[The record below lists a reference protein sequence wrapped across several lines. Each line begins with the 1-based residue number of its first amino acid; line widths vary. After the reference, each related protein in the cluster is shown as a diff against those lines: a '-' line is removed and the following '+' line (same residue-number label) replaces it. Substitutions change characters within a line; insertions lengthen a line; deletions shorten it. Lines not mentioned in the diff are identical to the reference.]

1 MLHSGMVLAAP
12 QSGSGKTT
20 ITCALLAAMKNRK
33 FAVRA
38 FKSGPDYIDPMF
50 HRQVIGVPSR
60 NLDTF
65 FSGADQIREL
75 YGYDRENF
83 TYSVIEG
90 AMGLYDGLGGT
101 QKEGS
106 AYHLAQTLD
115 LPVVLVLDARGM
127 GRTMVALLAGILQ
140 YDRDHRI
147 IGVILNRT
155 SEGFCRTMTP
165 VIEKELG
172 LPVLGCFPVQKN
184 LHLESRHLGL
194 KMPQEMEGLRKQ
206 VNQAAEKL
214 EETADLDRMLQLLQS
229 WALLHAFRDG
239 KTKLPKLQEP
249 GKDKG
254 VLQKKEKQQEECPV
268 IAVAKDEA
276 FCFYYEDN
284 LRLLEAY
291 GGKLVWF
298 SPLGQEKI
306 PEEADALLLGGGYP
320 ELYAKELSENDSMR
334 ESICHAVTLGVPCI
348 AECGGF
354 MYLQERM
361 EGSDGK
367 IYDMAGALFGKSY
380 KTEKLRR
387 FGYIILSKG
396 TVFGHNVGN
405 ITAHEFHYYE
415 SEECGHAFTAKKPMS
430 TRGWE
435 CMISTDTILAGYPH
449 IHYMG
454 NPQVAE
460 AFAGA
465 CRRYKEKD

>member
-33 FAVRA
+33 LAVRA

-75 YGYDRENF
+75 YGYDRESF
-83 TYSVIEG
+83 SYSVIEG

-127 GRTMVALLAGILQ
+127 GRTMVALLAGMLQ
-140 YDRDHRI
+140 YDKDHRI

-249 GKDKG
+249 ERQRGFTEKENSRRN
-254 VLQKKEKQQEECPV
+254 VRLLQLQKMRHFVFTMRITCGFWKRMVENSSGFAAWTGKNSRGSGCASSGRRLSGAVCP
-268 IAVAKDEA
+268 AA
-276 FCFYYEDN
+276 FRKCLHAQFHP
-284 LRLLEAY
+284 
-291 GGKLVWF
+291 GG
-298 SPLGQEKI
+298 
-306 PEEADALLLGGGYP
+306 
-320 ELYAKELSENDSMR
+320 N
-334 ESICHAVTLGVPCI
+334 
-348 AECGGF
+348 
-354 MYLQERM
+354 
-361 EGSDGK
+361 
-367 IYDMAGALFGKSY
+367 
-380 KTEKLRR
+380 
-387 FGYIILSKG
+387 
-396 TVFGHNVGN
+396 
-405 ITAHEFHYYE
+405 
-415 SEECGHAFTAKKPMS
+415 
-430 TRGWE
+430 
-435 CMISTDTILAGYPH
+435 
-449 IHYMG
+449 
-454 NPQVAE
+454 
-460 AFAGA
+460 
-465 CRRYKEKD
+465 

>member
-1 MLHSGMVLAAP
+1 
-12 QSGSGKTT
+12 
-20 ITCALLAAMKNRK
+20 
-33 FAVRA
+33 
-38 FKSGPDYIDPMF
+38 
-50 HRQVIGVPSR
+50 
-60 NLDTF
+60 
-65 FSGADQIREL
+65 
-75 YGYDRENF
+75 
-83 TYSVIEG
+83 
-90 AMGLYDGLGGT
+90 MGLYDGLGGT

-276 FCFYYEDN
+276 FCFIMRITCGFWKRMVEN
-284 LRLLEAY
+284 SSGFRRLDRKNSRGSGCASSGRRLSGAVCPAAFRKCLHAQFHP
-291 GGKLVWF
+291 GG
-298 SPLGQEKI
+298 
-306 PEEADALLLGGGYP
+306 
-320 ELYAKELSENDSMR
+320 N
-334 ESICHAVTLGVPCI
+334 
-348 AECGGF
+348 
-354 MYLQERM
+354 
-361 EGSDGK
+361 
-367 IYDMAGALFGKSY
+367 
-380 KTEKLRR
+380 
-387 FGYIILSKG
+387 
-396 TVFGHNVGN
+396 
-405 ITAHEFHYYE
+405 
-415 SEECGHAFTAKKPMS
+415 
-430 TRGWE
+430 
-435 CMISTDTILAGYPH
+435 
-449 IHYMG
+449 
-454 NPQVAE
+454 
-460 AFAGA
+460 
-465 CRRYKEKD
+465 

>member
-33 FAVRA
+33 LAVRA

-75 YGYDRENF
+75 YGYDRESF
-83 TYSVIEG
+83 SYSVIEG

-127 GRTMVALLAGILQ
+127 GRTMVALLAGMLQ
-140 YDRDHRI
+140 YDKDHRI

-254 VLQKKEKQQEECPV
+254 VLQKKEKQQEDV
-268 IAVAKDEA
+268 
-276 FCFYYEDN
+276 
-284 LRLLEAY
+284 RLLQLQKMRHFVFIMRITCGFWKRMVENSS
-291 GGKLVWF
+291 GFRRLDRKKFQRKRMRFFWEEVPG
-298 SPLGQEKI
+298 
-306 PEEADALLLGGGYP
+306 EADGYT
-320 ELYAKELSENDSMR
+320 
-334 ESICHAVTLGVPCI
+334 AVTPDSFD
-348 AECGGF
+348 A
-354 MYLQERM
+354 
-361 EGSDGK
+361 DGNFR
-367 IYDMAGALFGKSY
+367 DDETHVETVVL
-380 KTEKLRR
+380 
-387 FGYIILSKG
+387 LSK
-396 TVFGHNVGN
+396 V
-405 ITAHEFHYYE
+405 
-415 SEECGHAFTAKKPMS
+415 KK
-430 TRGWE
+430 
-435 CMISTDTILAGYPH
+435 
-449 IHYMG
+449 
-454 NPQVAE
+454 
-460 AFAGA
+460 
-465 CRRYKEKD
+465 

>member
-50 HRQVIGVPSR
+50 HRQVIGVSSR

-268 IAVAKDEA
+268 IAVILKTSCSIDTLYPQRTEVT
-276 FCFYYEDN
+276 F
-284 LRLLEAY
+284 
-291 GGKLVWF
+291 LVTAITV
-298 SPLGQEKI
+298 SIGQTF
-306 PEEADALLLGGGYP
+306 L
-320 ELYAKELSENDSMR
+320 
-334 ESICHAVTLGVPCI
+334 PCI
-348 AECGGF
+348 
-354 MYLQERM
+354 L
-361 EGSDGK
+361 
-367 IYDMAGALFGKSY
+367 
-380 KTEKLRR
+380 
-387 FGYIILSKG
+387 
-396 TVFGHNVGN
+396 GN
-405 ITAHEFHYYE
+405 CPDIFSSSVVST
-415 SEECGHAFTAKKPMS
+415 SE
-430 TRGWE
+430 
-435 CMISTDTILAGYPH
+435 L
-449 IHYMG
+449 
-454 NPQVAE
+454 
-460 AFAGA
+460 
-465 CRRYKEKD
+465 

>member
-33 FAVRA
+33 LAVRA

-65 FSGADQIREL
+65 FSGADQIQEL
-75 YGYDRENF
+75 YGYDRESF
-83 TYSVIEG
+83 SYSVIEG

-165 VIEKELG
+165 VIEKKLG
-172 LPVLGCFPVQKN
+172 LPVLGCFPVQKS

-254 VLQKKEKQQEECPV
+254 VLQKKEKQQEECMIMLFGNKMLV
-268 IAVAKDEA
+268 ISDSGEILL
-276 FCFYYEDN
+276 DN
-284 LRLLEAY
+284 HVYRMGY
-291 GGKLVWF
+291 SGGK
-298 SPLGQEKI
+298 
-306 PEEADALLLGGGYP
+306 D
-320 ELYAKELSENDSMR
+320 
-334 ESICHAVTLGVPCI
+334 
-348 AECGGF
+348 
-354 MYLQERM
+354 
-361 EGSDGK
+361 
-367 IYDMAGALFGKSY
+367 
-380 KTEKLRR
+380 
-387 FGYIILSKG
+387 
-396 TVFGHNVGN
+396 
-405 ITAHEFHYYE
+405 
-415 SEECGHAFTAKKPMS
+415 AKKMMKS
-430 TRGWE
+430 
-435 CMISTDTILAGYPH
+435 INKILKS
-449 IHYMG
+449 
-454 NPQVAE
+454 E
-460 AFAGA
+460 
-465 CRRYKEKD
+465 

>member
-1 MLHSGMVLAAP
+1 
-12 QSGSGKTT
+12 
-20 ITCALLAAMKNRK
+20 
-33 FAVRA
+33 
-38 FKSGPDYIDPMF
+38 
-50 HRQVIGVPSR
+50 
-60 NLDTF
+60 
-65 FSGADQIREL
+65 
-75 YGYDRENF
+75 
-83 TYSVIEG
+83 
-90 AMGLYDGLGGT
+90 MGLYDGLGGT

-254 VLQKKEKQQEECPV
+254 VLQKKKKQQEECPV

-298 SPLGQEKI
+298 SPLGQEKFQRKRMRFFW
-306 PEEADALLLGGGYP
+306 EEAIRSCVPGSFRKMSPCAIPSGRQLKW
-320 ELYAKELSENDSMR
+320 YAVR
-334 ESICHAVTLGVPCI
+334 GRV
-348 AECGGF
+348 
-354 MYLQERM
+354 
-361 EGSDGK
+361 
-367 IYDMAGALFGKSY
+367 
-380 KTEKLRR
+380 RR
-387 FGYIILSKG
+387 VYVS
-396 TVFGHNVGN
+396 
-405 ITAHEFHYYE
+405 A
-415 SEECGHAFTAKKPMS
+415 
-430 TRGWE
+430 
-435 CMISTDTILAGYPH
+435 
-449 IHYMG
+449 
-454 NPQVAE
+454 
-460 AFAGA
+460 
-465 CRRYKEKD
+465 

>member
-75 YGYDRENF
+75 YGYDRESF
-83 TYSVIEG
+83 SYSVIEG

-214 EETADLDRMLQLLQS
+214 EKTA
-229 WALLHAFRDG
+229 A
-239 KTKLPKLQEP
+239 
-249 GKDKG
+249 
-254 VLQKKEKQQEECPV
+254 
-268 IAVAKDEA
+268 
-276 FCFYYEDN
+276 
-284 LRLLEAY
+284 
-291 GGKLVWF
+291 
-298 SPLGQEKI
+298 
-306 PEEADALLLGGGYP
+306 
-320 ELYAKELSENDSMR
+320 
-334 ESICHAVTLGVPCI
+334 
-348 AECGGF
+348 
-354 MYLQERM
+354 
-361 EGSDGK
+361 
-367 IYDMAGALFGKSY
+367 
-380 KTEKLRR
+380 
-387 FGYIILSKG
+387 
-396 TVFGHNVGN
+396 
-405 ITAHEFHYYE
+405 
-415 SEECGHAFTAKKPMS
+415 
-430 TRGWE
+430 
-435 CMISTDTILAGYPH
+435 
-449 IHYMG
+449 
-454 NPQVAE
+454 
-460 AFAGA
+460 
-465 CRRYKEKD
+465 

>member
-320 ELYAKELSENDSMR
+320 ELCARQLSENVSMR
-334 ESICHAVTLGVPCI
+334 NSIREAIENGMPSV

-354 MYLQERM
+354 MYLHESM
-361 EGSDGK
+361 TDEEGENWP
-367 IYDMAGALFGKSY
+367 MAGIITGSCHNRGK
-380 KTEKLRR
+380 LVR
-387 FGYIILSKG
+387 FGY
-396 TVFGHNVGN
+396 VNVM
-405 ITAHEFHYYE
+405 E
-415 SEECGHAFTAKKPMS
+415 
-430 TRGWE
+430 
-435 CMISTDTILAGYPH
+435 
-449 IHYMG
+449 
-454 NPQVAE
+454 
-460 AFAGA
+460 
-465 CRRYKEKD
+465 

>member
-33 FAVRA
+33 LAVRA

-65 FSGADQIREL
+65 FSGEDLIREL
-75 YGYDRENF
+75 YGYDRESF
-83 TYSVIEG
+83 SYSVIEG

-172 LPVLGCFPVQKN
+172 LPVLGCFPVQKS

-214 EETADLDRMLQLLQS
+214 EETKGFYRKRKNSRRNVRLLQLQKMRHFVFIMRITCGFWKRMVENSSGFRRLDR
-229 WALLHAFRDG
+229 
-239 KTKLPKLQEP
+239 
-249 GKDKG
+249 
-254 VLQKKEKQQEECPV
+254 KKFQRKRMR
-268 IAVAKDEA
+268 
-276 FCFYYEDN
+276 FF
-284 LRLLEAY
+284 
-291 GGKLVWF
+291 W
-298 SPLGQEKI
+298 
-306 PEEADALLLGGGYP
+306 EEAIRSCVPGSFQKMSPCAIPSGRQLKMVCRPWQSAAGLC
-320 ELYAKELSENDSMR
+320 
-334 ESICHAVTLGVPCI
+334 ICMNL
-348 AECGGF
+348 
-354 MYLQERM
+354 
-361 EGSDGK
+361 
-367 IYDMAGALFGKSY
+367 
-380 KTEKLRR
+380 
-387 FGYIILSKG
+387 
-396 TVFGHNVGN
+396 
-405 ITAHEFHYYE
+405 
-415 SEECGHAFTAKKPMS
+415 
-430 TRGWE
+430 
-435 CMISTDTILAGYPH
+435 
-449 IHYMG
+449 
-454 NPQVAE
+454 
-460 AFAGA
+460 
-465 CRRYKEKD
+465 

>member
-1 MLHSGMVLAAP
+1 M
-12 QSGSGKTT
+12 
-20 ITCALLAAMKNRK
+20 
-33 FAVRA
+33 
-38 FKSGPDYIDPMF
+38 
-50 HRQVIGVPSR
+50 IGVPSR

-65 FSGADQIREL
+65 FSGEDLIREL
-75 YGYDRENF
+75 YGYDRESF
-83 TYSVIEG
+83 SYSVIEG

-172 LPVLGCFPVQKN
+172 LPVLGCFPVQKS

-254 VLQKKEKQQEECPV
+254 V
-268 IAVAKDEA
+268 
-276 FCFYYEDN
+276 F
-284 LRLLEAY
+284 
-291 GGKLVWF
+291 
-298 SPLGQEKI
+298 
-306 PEEADALLLGGGYP
+306 
-320 ELYAKELSENDSMR
+320 
-334 ESICHAVTLGVPCI
+334 
-348 AECGGF
+348 
-354 MYLQERM
+354 
-361 EGSDGK
+361 
-367 IYDMAGALFGKSY
+367 
-380 KTEKLRR
+380 TEKGKTAGGMS
-387 FGYIILSKG
+387 GYCSCK
-396 TVFGHNVGN
+396 
-405 ITAHEFHYYE
+405 
-415 SEECGHAFTAKKPMS
+415 
-430 TRGWE
+430 R
-435 CMISTDTILAGYPH
+435 
-449 IHYMG
+449 
-454 NPQVAE
+454 
-460 AFAGA
+460 
-465 CRRYKEKD
+465 

>member
-1 MLHSGMVLAAP
+1 MLHSGGTGSAAKW
-12 QSGSGKTT
+12 QWKNDNHLCVAGSNEKQK
-20 ITCALLAAMKNRK
+20 ICS
-33 FAVRA
+33 RA

-75 YGYDRENF
+75 YGYDRESF
-83 TYSVIEG
+83 SYSVIEG

-214 EETADLDRMLQLLQS
+214 EETAIWID
-229 WALLHAFRDG
+229 AA
-239 KTKLPKLQEP
+239 
-249 GKDKG
+249 
-254 VLQKKEKQQEECPV
+254 
-268 IAVAKDEA
+268 AVAK
-276 FCFYYEDN
+276 
-284 LRLLEAY
+284 
-291 GGKLVWF
+291 
-298 SPLGQEKI
+298 LGTFT
-306 PEEADALLLGGGYP
+306 
-320 ELYAKELSENDSMR
+320 
-334 ESICHAVTLGVPCI
+334 AVSG
-348 AECGGF
+348 
-354 MYLQERM
+354 R
-361 EGSDGK
+361 
-367 IYDMAGALFGKSY
+367 
-380 KTEKLRR
+380 KTE
-387 FGYIILSKG
+387 
-396 TVFGHNVGN
+396 
-405 ITAHEFHYYE
+405 TA
-415 SEECGHAFTAKKPMS
+415 
-430 TRGWE
+430 
-435 CMISTDTILAGYPH
+435 
-449 IHYMG
+449 
-454 NPQVAE
+454 
-460 AFAGA
+460 
-465 CRRYKEKD
+465 

>member
-33 FAVRA
+33 LAVRA

-75 YGYDRENF
+75 YGYDRESF
-83 TYSVIEG
+83 SYSVIEG

-127 GRTMVALLAGILQ
+127 GRTMVALLAGMLQ

-172 LPVLGCFPVQKN
+172 LPVLGCFPVQKS

-206 VNQAAEKL
+206 VNQASEKL

-239 KTKLPKLQEP
+239 KRNCLNYRNREKTKGFYRKRKNGRRNVRLSQ
-249 GKDKG
+249 
-254 VLQKKEKQQEECPV
+254 LQKMRHFVFIMRITCGFWKRMVENSSG
-268 IAVAKDEA
+268 
-276 FCFYYEDN
+276 FH
-284 LRLLEAY
+284 RLDR
-291 GGKLVWF
+291 KKFQRKRMRFFW
-298 SPLGQEKI
+298 
-306 PEEADALLLGGGYP
+306 EEAIR
-320 ELYAKELSENDSMR
+320 NF
-334 ESICHAVTLGVPCI
+334 VP
-348 AECGGF
+348 
-354 MYLQERM
+354 
-361 EGSDGK
+361 GSSRK
-367 IYDMAGALFGKSY
+367 MSPCAILFGRQLKMVCRPWQSAAG
-380 KTEKLRR
+380 LC
-387 FGYIILSKG
+387 I
-396 TVFGHNVGN
+396 
-405 ITAHEFHYYE
+405 
-415 SEECGHAFTAKKPMS
+415 
-430 TRGWE
+430 
-435 CMISTDTILAGYPH
+435 CM
-449 IHYMG
+449 
-454 NPQVAE
+454 NP
-460 AFAGA
+460 
-465 CRRYKEKD
+465 

>member
-1 MLHSGMVLAAP
+1 
-12 QSGSGKTT
+12 
-20 ITCALLAAMKNRK
+20 
-33 FAVRA
+33 
-38 FKSGPDYIDPMF
+38 
-50 HRQVIGVPSR
+50 
-60 NLDTF
+60 
-65 FSGADQIREL
+65 
-75 YGYDRENF
+75 
-83 TYSVIEG
+83 
-90 AMGLYDGLGGT
+90 MGLYDGLGGT

-127 GRTMVALLAGILQ
+127 GRTMVALLAGMLQ

-165 VIEKELG
+165 VIEKKLG
-172 LPVLGCFPVQKN
+172 LPVLGCFPVQKS

-268 IAVAKDEA
+268 IAVAKDEV

-298 SPLGQEKI
+298 RRLDRKKFQRKRMRFFW
-306 PEEADALLLGGGYP
+306 EEAIRSCVPGAFKKMSPCAIPSGRQLKMVCRPWQSAAGLC
-320 ELYAKELSENDSMR
+320 
-334 ESICHAVTLGVPCI
+334 IC
-348 AECGGF
+348 
-354 MYLQERM
+354 M
-361 EGSDGK
+361 
-367 IYDMAGALFGKSY
+367 
-380 KTEKLRR
+380 
-387 FGYIILSKG
+387 
-396 TVFGHNVGN
+396 
-405 ITAHEFHYYE
+405 
-415 SEECGHAFTAKKPMS
+415 
-430 TRGWE
+430 
-435 CMISTDTILAGYPH
+435 
-449 IHYMG
+449 
-454 NPQVAE
+454 NP
-460 AFAGA
+460 
-465 CRRYKEKD
+465 

>member
-33 FAVRA
+33 LAVRA

-75 YGYDRENF
+75 YGYDRESF
-83 TYSVIEG
+83 SYSVIEG

-127 GRTMVALLAGILQ
+127 GRTMVALLAGMLQ
-140 YDRDHRI
+140 YDKDHRI

-254 VLQKKEKQQEECPV
+254 VLQKKKKQQKMFV
-268 IAVAKDEA
+268 ISERMISRKWILKKE
-276 FCFYYEDN
+276 
-284 LRLLEAY
+284 
-291 GGKLVWF
+291 
-298 SPLGQEKI
+298 
-306 PEEADALLLGGGYP
+306 LLLFGILTVFVTWMMFYVFHMKDGI
-320 ELYAKELSENDSMR
+320 LYSGFRYTEIMHTTRQRCDLFQGEIIFLP
-334 ESICHAVTLGVPCI
+334 SIRI
-348 AECGGF
+348 
-354 MYLQERM
+354 
-361 EGSDGK
+361 
-367 IYDMAGALFGKSY
+367 MAG
-380 KTEKLRR
+380 R
-387 FGYIILSKG
+387 
-396 TVFGHNVGN
+396 
-405 ITAHEFHYYE
+405 
-415 SEECGHAFTAKKPMS
+415 M
-430 TRGWE
+430 
-435 CMISTDTILAGYPH
+435 
-449 IHYMG
+449 
-454 NPQVAE
+454 
-460 AFAGA
+460 
-465 CRRYKEKD
+465 

>member
-33 FAVRA
+33 LAVRA

-254 VLQKKEKQQEECPV
+254 VLPV
-268 IAVAKDEA
+268 S
-276 FCFYYEDN
+276 YTH
-284 LRLLEAY
+284 L
-291 GGKLVWF
+291 
-298 SPLGQEKI
+298 
-306 PEEADALLLGGGYP
+306 
-320 ELYAKELSENDSMR
+320 
-334 ESICHAVTLGVPCI
+334 TLP
-348 AECGGF
+348 
-354 MYLQERM
+354 
-361 EGSDGK
+361 
-367 IYDMAGALFGKSY
+367 
-380 KTEKLRR
+380 T
-387 FGYIILSKG
+387 
-396 TVFGHNVGN
+396 N
-405 ITAHEFHYYE
+405 
-415 SEECGHAFTAKKPMS
+415 
-430 TRGWE
+430 
-435 CMISTDTILAGYPH
+435 
-449 IHYMG
+449 
-454 NPQVAE
+454 
-460 AFAGA
+460 
-465 CRRYKEKD
+465 